1 MRNHVDHIFSAL
13 TGALHLAR
21 FDATGMKYFEPSL
34 QGFWRSFWAAGLVGP
49 FFLLL
54 LMTKYIQF
62 SGDPLVHHLAIES
75 LAYVIAWVLFPLVM
89 AGLTQQLDCAKNYIP
104 FIISYNWCSAIQNGV
119 YLPIA
124 ILGYSGLLSPGLA
137 NLLAL
142 TAFTWVLVYIF
153 FIVKTVL
160 GVSRITAFGIVVL
173 DLVLGL
179 LLDTATNRFI

>member
-1 MRNHVDHIFSAL
+1 MSGNTNHILAAL

-21 FDATGMKYFEPSL
+21 FDADGTKYFEPTL

-54 LMTKYIQF
+54 LLMKHTQL
-62 SGDPLVHHLAIES
+62 SGDTLVHHIAIQS

-89 AGLTQQLDCAKNYIP
+89 VSLTQQFNCTKNYIP
-104 FIISYNWCSAIQNGV
+104 FIISYNWCCAIQNGV

-124 ILGYSGLLSPGLA
+124 ILGYAGMLSAGLG

-142 TAFTWVLVYIF
+142 SAITWVLVYTF
-153 FIVKTVL
+153 FIVNTVL
-160 GVSRITAFGIVVL
+160 NVSRITAFGIVVL
-173 DLVLGL
+173 DVVLGL
-179 LLDTATNRFI
+179 LLEMVTNRFL